1 MSVTR
6 SEFQSLCWKKA
17 RHSIANGDCV
27 EIASAQGLVAVRD
40 SKDPSG
46 PIMRYDAS
54 VWQSFLSGAR
64 SGKFD
69 RIS

>member
-1 MSVTR
+1 MSVAG
-6 SEFQSLCWKKA
+6 SELQPLCWRKA
-17 RHSIANGDCV
+17 HRSIANGDCV
-27 EIASAQGLVAVRD
+27 EIASAQGLIAVRD

-46 PIMRYDAS
+46 PIMRYDTS